1 MSDGWVTEN
10 AHRGLARTDSM
21 HRSSLLFSLALS
33 IVLPTATHAS
43 LYVPAGLS
51 PGDTYQL
58 VFVTDGGIA
67 ATSSDVSTYNDFAQ
81 SEAALSSI
89 TGTGDGIV
97 YSAIVSTS
105 TVDARNNALV
115 VGPVYNLNGELVATG
130 FTDIWDG
137 GLESEINR
145 DQFGASIG
153 GKIVWTGSDQDGYGV
168 SSFEL
173 GSGGISD
180 TATPVSGNSG
190 RDGDKWIDQQR
201 GAIDATSEH
210 RIYALS
216 SEITVP
222 GSEPIPEPSAVV
234 IWTLLGCAS
243 CATVFWRKRRNKN

>member
-21 HRSSLLFSLALS
+21 FRSSLLFSLALS

-43 LYVPAGLS
+43 LYVPAGLF

-58 VFVTDGGIA
+58 VFVSDGLIA
-67 ATSSDVSTYNDFAQ
+67 ATSSDVSTYNNFVQ
-81 SEAALSSI
+81 SQAALSSI
-89 TGTGDGIV
+89 TGSGDGIS

-105 TVDARNNALV
+105 TVDARNNAFV
-115 VGPVYNLNGELVATG
+115 FGPVYSMNGELVATG

-153 GKIVWTGSDQDGYGV
+153 GKIIWTGSDQDGYGV

-173 GSGGISD
+173 GSGAVS
-180 TATPVSGNSG
+180 VSGNSG
-190 RDGDKWIDQQR
+190 RDGDKWIDQNR
-201 GAIDATSEH
+201 EYAATAEH
-210 RIYALS
+210 RIYGLS

-222 GSEPIPEPSAVV
+222 GSEPIPEPSAVA

-243 CATVFWRKRRNKN
+243 CAAVFWRKRGSKI

>member
-1 MSDGWVTEN
+1 MSERWVTKN
-10 AHRGLARTDSM
+10 VHRGLVRMDSM
-21 HRSSLLFSLALS
+21 LRSSLLFSLALS

-58 VFVTDGGIA
+58 VFVSDGGTA
-67 ATSSDVSTYNDFAQ
+67 ATSSDVSNYNNFVQ
-81 SEAALSSI
+81 SQAALSSI
-89 TGTGDGIV
+89 TGTGDGII

-145 DQFGASIG
+145 DQFGASAG

-173 GSGGISD
+173 GSGNVS
-180 TATPVSGNSG
+180 VSGNSG
-190 RDGDKWIDQQR
+190 RDGNKWIDQNR
-201 GAIDATSEH
+201 EYADTAEH
-210 RIYALS
+210 LIYALS

-222 GSEPIPEPSAVV
+222 GSEPIPEPSAVA
-234 IWTLLGCAS
+234 IWTLLGCAF
-243 CATVFWRKRRNKN
+243 CAAISWQKRRSKS